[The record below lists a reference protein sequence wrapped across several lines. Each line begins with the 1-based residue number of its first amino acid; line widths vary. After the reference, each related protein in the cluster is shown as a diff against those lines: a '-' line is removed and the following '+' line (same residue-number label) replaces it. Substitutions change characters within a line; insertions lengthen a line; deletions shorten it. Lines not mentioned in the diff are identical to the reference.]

1 MVGRCFYTFS
11 PFYLKTV
18 DNIVDLNKY
27 RHQNKEYLDFV
38 THIQKILGVPTNVDE
53 LTKTFEYLLCYLEG
67 TVHCF
72 EVLSV
77 LKPMDAEAIE
87 HMKMHV
93 LNKLDSIS
101 NDLQK
106 Y

>member
-1 MVGRCFYTFS
+1 M
-11 PFYLKTV
+11 

-27 RHQNKEYLDFV
+27 KEQNKEYLNFV
-38 THIQKILGVPTNVDE
+38 THVQKLLGVPTDVNE
-53 LTKTFEYLLCYLEG
+53 LMKTFEYLLCYLEG

-87 HMKMHV
+87 HMKMLV